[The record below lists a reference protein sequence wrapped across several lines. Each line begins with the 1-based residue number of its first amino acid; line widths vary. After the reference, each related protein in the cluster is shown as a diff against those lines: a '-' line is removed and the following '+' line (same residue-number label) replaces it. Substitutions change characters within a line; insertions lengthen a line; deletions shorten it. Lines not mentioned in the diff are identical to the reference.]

1 MVWGL
6 HLKGC
11 PSVMFENVC
20 EKQSLIKQKY
30 LHREMGLIPTWRPS
44 VKKKK
49 GWDLHLDGG
58 PMVI

>member
-58 PMVI
+58 P